1 MQCLWIIH
9 TCDFFV
15 QFFFQE
21 SKNFPMQPTY
31 VSCYERFAQLWELVK
46 VNSNTRLWEEEML
59 NPLTGLDAVKIET
72 ECCFLRHQYSTA
84 DWTKAAYSGEKK
96 RSVRREKH
104 KSLCFARVLVLYR
117 SLWYYEAVVVV
128 VEREIMCN
136 NIANRSPYINNIF
149 SLNSQMYWTSFF

>member
-1 MQCLWIIH
+1 MLVNNPHLW
-9 TCDFFV
+9 FFCTI
-15 QFFFQE
+15 FFQE

-104 KSLCFARVLVLYR
+104 KKLMLRSCTSTISKSMILWDGCCSCRERDNVQQHCKSISIHKQFFFIKFSNVL
-117 SLWYYEAVVVV
+117 
-128 VEREIMCN
+128 N
-136 NIANRSPYINNIF
+136 
-149 SLNSQMYWTSFF
+149 

>member
-1 MQCLWIIH
+1 MQSLLV
-9 TCDFFV
+9 TFFWTI
-15 QFFFQE
+15 FFSRVE
-21 SKNFPMQPTY
+21 NFPMQPTY

-104 KSLCFARVLVLYR
+104 KKLMLCSCT

-128 VEREIMCN
+128 VERE
-136 NIANRSPYINNIF
+136 R
-149 SLNSQMYWTSFF
+149 